1 MQHDREYSGPLL
13 TTGELKKKK
22 NAGFKKQQRHV
33 PKAESAS
40 RFCQVCFYELR
51 SSLFNHAVIRAA
63 QFHASYVGMRN
74 VSWIVA
80 PQTCLSSHYLLTG
93 CCQMYHID
101 RIASFNE
108 IRCLFFKSKGK
119 KKKQLHV
126 FNDNLMNLVEY
137 EHAVSG
143 CAGNK
148 EAQMLR
154 PR

>member
-13 TTGELKKKK
+13 TTGELKKKKK

-40 RFCQVCFYELR
+40 RFCQVCFYELC
-51 SSLFNHAVIRAA
+51 SSLFNHAVIWAA

-80 PQTCLSSHYLLTG
+80 PRTCLSSHYLLTG
-93 CCQMYHID
+93 RCQMYHIN
-101 RIASFNE
+101 RIAFCRTRSAD
-108 IRCLFFKSKGK
+108 RSAK
-119 KKKQLHV
+119 KKKQLRV

-148 EAQMLR
+148 ETQMLR